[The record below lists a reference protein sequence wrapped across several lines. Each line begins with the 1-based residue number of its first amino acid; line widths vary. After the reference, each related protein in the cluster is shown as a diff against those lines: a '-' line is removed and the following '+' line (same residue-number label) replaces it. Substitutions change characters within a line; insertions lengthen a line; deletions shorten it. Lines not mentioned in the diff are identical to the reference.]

1 MVYRECRR
9 GEVEELRKP
18 LVSVIMPVY
27 NEEGSIRKAI
37 KTVIDQT
44 YKKFELIVVD
54 DGSTDRTPDIVKA
67 LQEVD
72 ERIIYLR
79 NEENRGTTYSLN
91 RGLRR
96 ASGEYIARI
105 DGDDW
110 YHPRKLELQVKF
122 LEGHREYGI
131 VGTFYILVDESGR
144 AVKVQ
149 LPVTHSEIM
158 KRMAYRNAFAH
169 SSIMVRKSV
178 LDMVGYYDERY
189 EYAQDYD
196 LYFRILEVSKGY
208 NLPFYLLYRM
218 RRRQKRRILIKRTL
232 NSILIP
238 LRHRRILRRNVIY
251 YPLLARRFL
260 TLWRALIS
268 S

>member
-1 MVYRECRR
+1 MK
-9 GEVEELRKP
+9 KP
-18 LVSVIMPVY
+18 LVSIIMPVY
-27 NEEGSIRKAI
+27 NEEASIKKAI

-44 YKKFELIVVD
+44 YKKFELIVID
-54 DGSTDRTPDIVKA
+54 DGSTDGTSNIVKT
-67 LQEVD
+67 LQKLD

-96 ASGEYIARI
+96 ALGEYIARI

-122 LEGHREYGI
+122 LEGRSEYGI

-144 AVKVQ
+144 AVKVR

-169 SSIMVRKSV
+169 SSIMVRRSV

-208 NLPFYLLYRM
+208 NLPSYLLYRM
-218 RRRQKRRILIKRTL
+218 RRRQGRRTLTKRTL

-251 YPLLARRFL
+251 YPLLARRLL
-260 TLWRALIS
+260 TLGIVLILP
-268 S
+268 

>member
-1 MVYRECRR
+1 
-9 GEVEELRKP
+9 LKKP
-18 LVSVIMPVY
+18 LVSIIMPVY
-27 NEEGSIRKAI
+27 NEEASIKKAI

-44 YKKFELIVVD
+44 YKKFELIVID
-54 DGSTDRTPDIVKA
+54 DGSTDGTSNIVKT
-67 LQEVD
+67 LQELD

-91 RGLRR
+91 RGLRK

-122 LEGHREYGI
+122 LEGRSEYGI

-144 AVKVQ
+144 AVKVR

-169 SSIMVRKSV
+169 SSIMVRRSV

-208 NLPFYLLYRM
+208 NLPLYLLYRM
-218 RRRQKRRILIKRTL
+218 RRRQGRRTLTKRTL

-251 YPLLARRFL
+251 YPLLARRLL
-260 TLWRALIS
+260 TLAMVLILP
-268 S
+268 

>member
-1 MVYRECRR
+1 MK
-9 GEVEELRKP
+9 KP
-18 LVSVIMPVY
+18 LVSIIMPVY
-27 NEEGSIRKAI
+27 NEEASIKKAI

-44 YKKFELIVVD
+44 YKKFELIVID
-54 DGSTDRTPDIVKA
+54 DGSTDGTSNIVKT
-67 LQEVD
+67 LQELD

-91 RGLRR
+91 RGLRK

-122 LEGHREYGI
+122 LEGRNEYGI

-144 AVKVQ
+144 AVKVR

-169 SSIMVRKSV
+169 SSIMVRRSV

-218 RRRQKRRILIKRTL
+218 RRRQGRRTLTKRTL

-251 YPLLARRFL
+251 YPLLARRLL
-260 TLWRALIS
+260 TLGIVLILP
-268 S
+268 

>member
-1 MVYRECRR
+1 
-9 GEVEELRKP
+9 
-18 LVSVIMPVY
+18 MPVY
-27 NEEGSIRKAI
+27 NEEASIKKAI

-44 YKKFELIVVD
+44 YKKFELIVID
-54 DGSTDRTPDIVKA
+54 DGSTDGTSNIVKT
-67 LQEVD
+67 LQKLD

-91 RGLRR
+91 RGLRK

-122 LEGHREYGI
+122 LERRSEYGI
-131 VGTFYILVDESGR
+131 VGTFYILVDESGH
-144 AVKVQ
+144 AVKVR

-169 SSIMVRKSV
+169 SSIMVRRSV

-208 NLPFYLLYRM
+208 NLPSYLLYRM
-218 RRRQKRRILIKRTL
+218 RRRQGRRTLTKRTL

-251 YPLLARRFL
+251 YPLLARRLL
-260 TLWRALIS
+260 TLGIVLILP
-268 S
+268 

>member
-1 MVYRECRR
+1 
-9 GEVEELRKP
+9 LKKP
-18 LVSVIMPVY
+18 LVSIIMPVY
-27 NEEGSIRKAI
+27 NEEASIKKAI

-44 YKKFELIVVD
+44 YKKFELIVID
-54 DGSTDRTPDIVKA
+54 DGSTDGTSNIVKT
-67 LQEVD
+67 LQELD

-91 RGLRR
+91 RGLRK

-122 LEGHREYGI
+122 LERRSEYGI
-131 VGTFYILVDESGR
+131 VGTFYILVDESGH
-144 AVKVQ
+144 AVKVR

-169 SSIMVRKSV
+169 SSIMVRRSV

-208 NLPFYLLYRM
+208 NLPSYLLYRM
-218 RRRQKRRILIKRTL
+218 RRRQGRRTLTKRTL

-251 YPLLARRFL
+251 YPLLARRLL
-260 TLWRALIS
+260 TLGIVLILP
-268 S
+268 

>member
-1 MVYRECRR
+1 MK
-9 GEVEELRKP
+9 KP
-18 LVSVIMPVY
+18 LVSIIMPVY
-27 NEEGSIRKAI
+27 NEEASIKKAI

-44 YKKFELIVVD
+44 YKKFELIVID
-54 DGSTDRTPDIVKA
+54 DGSTDGTSNIVKT
-67 LQEVD
+67 LQKLD

-91 RGLRR
+91 RGLRK

-122 LEGHREYGI
+122 LERRSEYGI

-144 AVKVQ
+144 AVKVR

-169 SSIMVRKSV
+169 SSIMVRRSV

-208 NLPFYLLYRM
+208 NLPSYLLYRM
-218 RRRQKRRILIKRTL
+218 RRRQGRRTLTKRTL

-251 YPLLARRFL
+251 YPLLARRLL
-260 TLWRALIS
+260 TLGIVLILP
-268 S
+268 

>member
-1 MVYRECRR
+1 
-9 GEVEELRKP
+9 LKKP
-18 LVSVIMPVY
+18 LVSIIMPVY
-27 NEEGSIRKAI
+27 NEEASIKKAI

-44 YKKFELIVVD
+44 YKKFELIVID
-54 DGSTDRTPDIVKA
+54 DGSTDGTSNIVKT
-67 LQEVD
+67 LQKLD

-91 RGLRR
+91 RGLRK

-122 LEGHREYGI
+122 LEGRNEYGI

-144 AVKVQ
+144 AVKVR

-169 SSIMVRKSV
+169 SSIMVRRSV

-208 NLPFYLLYRM
+208 NLPSYLLYRM
-218 RRRQKRRILIKRTL
+218 RRRQGRRTLTKRTL

-251 YPLLARRFL
+251 YPLLARRLL
-260 TLWRALIS
+260 TLGIVIILP
-268 S
+268 

>member
-1 MVYRECRR
+1 MK
-9 GEVEELRKP
+9 KP
-18 LVSVIMPVY
+18 LVSIIMPVY
-27 NEEGSIRKAI
+27 NEEASIKKAI

-44 YKKFELIVVD
+44 YKKFELIVID
-54 DGSTDRTPDIVKA
+54 DGSTDGTSNIVKT
-67 LQEVD
+67 LQELD

-91 RGLRR
+91 RGLRK

-122 LEGHREYGI
+122 LERRSEYGI

-144 AVKVQ
+144 AVKVR

-169 SSIMVRKSV
+169 SSIMVRRSV

-208 NLPFYLLYRM
+208 NLPSYLLYRM
-218 RRRQKRRILIKRTL
+218 RRRQGRRTLTKRTL

-251 YPLLARRFL
+251 YPLLARRLL
-260 TLWRALIS
+260 TLGIVLILP
-268 S
+268 

>member
-1 MVYRECRR
+1 MK
-9 GEVEELRKP
+9 KP
-18 LVSVIMPVY
+18 LVSIIMPVY
-27 NEEGSIRKAI
+27 NEEASIKKAI

-44 YKKFELIVVD
+44 YKKFELIVID
-54 DGSTDRTPDIVKA
+54 DGSTDGTSNIVKT
-67 LQEVD
+67 LQKLD

-91 RGLRR
+91 RGLRK

-122 LEGHREYGI
+122 LERRSEYGI
-131 VGTFYILVDESGR
+131 VGTFYILVDESGH
-144 AVKVQ
+144 AVKVR

-169 SSIMVRKSV
+169 SSIMVRRSV

-208 NLPFYLLYRM
+208 NLPSYLLYRM
-218 RRRQKRRILIKRTL
+218 RRRQGRRTLTKRTL

-251 YPLLARRFL
+251 YPLLARRLL
-260 TLWRALIS
+260 TLGIVLILP
-268 S
+268 